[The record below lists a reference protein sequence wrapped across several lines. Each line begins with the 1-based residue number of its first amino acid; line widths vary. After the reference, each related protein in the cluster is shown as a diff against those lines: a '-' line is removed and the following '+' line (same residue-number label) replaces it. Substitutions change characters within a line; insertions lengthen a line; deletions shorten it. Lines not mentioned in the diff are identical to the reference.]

1 MLNTADTTW
10 LAQDERYLSILDAC
24 CDDVAGEATPRGT
37 VILCGE
43 SQSGKTRLVNYWA
56 NLRGLDV
63 LTVNAQLDSPEDIS
77 GYPFRP
83 SGGQIVR
90 YTNPQIIPQEY
101 IDRRDDFV
109 IFIDELDKTPEAT
122 LVCLLTLLSERRI
135 RHTVVYPRA
144 IVCACNLPKRPLPA
158 PLMARLLWVPY
169 PPKGYSVLE
178 RSSLVDVMGPLED
191 IYGPPEPQLP
201 ELELWYGSAHR
212 LAAWYRHPQ
221 FWLPEVQELVLHGSF
236 PTAQADAILH
246 KLQDCAS
253 VDGVVWAAES
263 DAATVAASIVPI
275 MLASQPADRNNMVN
289 ILHRRATEDV
299 TGELKYALT
308 AWVSSPAAQAITDGQ
323 LGGLTAET
331 IDELRTLAN
340 SEMAKAIRKQRKEQ
354 NEENL

>member
-10 LAQDERYLSILDAC
+10 LAQDDRYLSILNAC

-63 LTVNAQLDSPEDIS
+63 LTVNAQLDSAEDVG
-77 GYPFRP
+77 GYPFRTN
-83 SGGQIVR
+83 SIVR

-101 IDRRDDFV
+101 IDRRDDYV

-135 RHTVVYPRA
+135 RHTMVYPKA
-144 IVCACNLPKRPLPA
+144 IVCACNMPKRPLPA

-178 RSSLVDVMGPLED
+178 RASLADVMGPLED

-201 ELELWYGSAHR
+201 ELELWFGSAHR
-212 LAAWYRHPQ
+212 LAAWYKHPQ

-246 KLQDCAS
+246 KLQDCAA
-253 VDGVVWAAES
+253 VDGVLWAAES
-263 DAATVAASIVPI
+263 DAATVAASIIPV
-275 MLASQPADRNNMVN
+275 MLACVPTVRNQMVN
-289 ILHRRATEDV
+289 ILHRRAVEDA

-308 AWVSSPAAQAITDGQ
+308 AWVTSPAAQAVTDGH
-323 LGGLTAET
+323 LGGLSEAA
-331 IDELRTLAN
+331 IDELKTLAN
-340 SEMAKAIRKQRKEQ
+340 SEMAKAIRKARKEQ
-354 NEENL
+354 KNEENS